1 MLASLL
7 DVPDDPMKLRHWFF
21 DHDQD
26 HLQIR
31 DAIQR
36 STSVNLERLILDP
49 VNTGQ
54 LDKWLADHQQMHTD
68 FNSLF
73 GLQSNDL
80 SSINWEDAIQKRA
93 WAELH
98 YVEHQAVSSV
108 LKI

>member
-7 DVPDDPMKLRHWFF
+7 DVPDDPVKLRSWFF
-21 DHDQD
+21 DHDEN

-36 STSVNLERLILDP
+36 QTGVNLERLILDP
-49 VNTGQ
+49 VNASQ

-80 SSINWEDAIQKRA
+80 SSINWEDPIQKRA
-93 WAELH
+93 WGELH
-98 YVEHQAVSSV
+98 YQEHLAISTT
-108 LKI
+108 LRI